1 MTTAHDDPDADRADS
16 WRRALSSAAE
26 GGGFFEEIGR
36 MHKAVYVPK
45 GSSTLV
51 VTFDNLDDVRQ
62 DADRLPWGVEFITS
76 QGWSSLG
83 ILAHGGTWFRD
94 DALIGFFDRLT
105 NEGYFD
111 QFDRVVFY
119 GTSMGGYGACAYSAC
134 VKGAT
139 VLAIN
144 PQATLDRDIT
154 RWERRFRPAWKR
166 DYRGKYGYAP
176 DSVKTAE
183 MVYIFYDPTIAA
195 DAMHA
200 ALFQGDNIVRI
211 MCPLMGHG
219 MLSTWRAMGVL
230 NKIVSG
236 CIQGTL
242 SRTDLYG
249 LLRARRETGIY
260 QKLVLKYLKSHRRHD
275 LIIPYCRAVIAR
287 RHAPRF
293 RTALKESLSALGKT

>member
-1 MTTAHDDPDADRADS
+1 MNAPTEPGQSRAEI
-16 WRRALSSAAE
+16 WRRTLSE
-26 GGGFFEEIGR
+26 TVQNGGFFEEIGR
-36 MHKAVYVPK
+36 MHKALYVPK

-62 DADRLPWGVEFITS
+62 DAERLPWGVEFIAS

-83 ILAHGGTWFRD
+83 ILAHGSTWFRD
-94 DALIGFFDRLT
+94 DALIDFFDRLGA
-105 NEGYFD
+105 EKYFD
-111 QFDRVVFY
+111 QFEKVVFY

-134 VKGAT
+134 VTGAR

-144 PQATLDRDIT
+144 PQATLDRDVT
-154 RWERRFRPAWKR
+154 RWERRFRPAWKNNFKS
-166 DYRGKYGYAP
+166 KYGYAP

-183 MVYIFYDPTIAA
+183 KVHIFFDPTIAA

-200 ALFQGDNIVRI
+200 ALFQGDNIERI

-219 MLSTWRAMGVL
+219 MLSTWHAMGIL
-230 NKIVSG
+230 NKIISG

-242 SRTDLYG
+242 SRHDLHV

-260 QKLVLKYLKSHRRHD
+260 QKLMLRYLKSHRRHD

-287 RHAPRF
+287 RYAPHF
-293 RTALKESLSALGKT
+293 RAALNESLSALEKA